1 MECGELVVGEDAAR
15 EAVEV
20 VVVVAGEEG
29 GEAGEVEEV
38 DADAGCHDY
47 GGEREWGG

>member
-1 MECGELVVGEDAAR
+1 MKRGELVVGEDAAG
-15 EAVEV
+15 EPVEV

-38 DADAGCHDY
+38 DADTGYH
-47 GGEREWGG
+47 GLWRGRS